1 MIKAVF
7 FDLDG
12 TLLPLYEDE
21 FIMHYFSLLA
31 KKVEHLG
38 YNKEEL
44 INVIWNGTMKMFQ
57 NNGEKTNEFV
67 FWMYFIERYGASKL
81 NDKDVFDDFYL
92 NEFKKTK
99 EVCGENKL
107 AREIV
112 DFCKENVEYTVLST
126 NPIFP
131 LNGTLTRMSFIDLK
145 KEDFDFITAYE
156 NSSFTKPNP
165 KYFETLLNK
174 FNLKGEEVIL
184 FGNNTLED
192 GECSLACGIKC
203 YLVGDYIINN
213 PMSKHNFPVIR
224 MEDVIP
230 TIKKEIEENKNA

>member
-12 TLLPLYEDE
+12 TLLPLDEDQ
-21 FIMHYFSLLA
+21 FLMCYFDLLC
-31 KKVEHLG
+31 KKVAHLG
-38 YNKEEL
+38 YEKDEL
-44 INVIWNGTMKMFQ
+44 IKVIYAGTMKMFQ
-57 NNGEKTNEFV
+57 NNGVKTNEFV
-67 FWMYFIERYGASKL
+67 FWMHFIEHFGVSAL
-81 NDKDVFDDFYL
+81 NNKDVFDDFYL
-92 NEFKKTK
+92 NEFKKVK
-99 EVCGENKL
+99 EVCEENKL

-112 DFCKENVEYTVLST
+112 DFCKANVEYTVLST

-131 LNGTLTRMSFIDLK
+131 LDGTLTRMGFVDLK
-145 KEDFDFITAYE
+145 KEDFDFITSYE
-156 NSSFTKPNP
+156 NSSFCKPNP
-165 KYFETLLNK
+165 MYFKTLLDK

-213 PMSKHNFPVIR
+213 PKTQHNFPVIG
-224 MEDVIP
+224 MEDVIE